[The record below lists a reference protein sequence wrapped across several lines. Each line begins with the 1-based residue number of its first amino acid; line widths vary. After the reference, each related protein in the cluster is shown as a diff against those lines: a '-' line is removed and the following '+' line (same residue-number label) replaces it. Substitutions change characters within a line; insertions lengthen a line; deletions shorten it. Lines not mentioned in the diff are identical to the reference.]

1 MVSRTPP
8 FLPPPLLPHQVLSPS
23 SSLRTSLRRPP
34 PPPVDPVS
42 RRLRL
47 LRRSGDRL
55 RRRVSVVSFFL
66 ACLLMIE
73 WGSVVVAAERSDG
86 SIVFRFGD
94 PDLEV
99 AAEVS
104 GDGAG
109 ESRQSDSD
117 DDRSMIAEASER
129 AALGESES
137 GDTAMGGEEL
147 EMMESVNL
155 VNLETGTGVAETSDS
170 ESDLVAGD
178 GFVDSEE
185 KNFYG
190 DEEDV
195 DSRQAQM
202 FGTEEGKS
210 RREDGDLSSD
220 SVKQMSSCTTDDEP
234 VGVELVGVRET
245 AGFYEYKQKMVEAL
259 NNSMVA
265 SAESFLEQ
273 PTTSEVVPAK
283 PPIMEKEFT
292 PPISFQQEN
301 TEGDEQHNETTESTT
316 STLSQMPHTG
326 SSSDPNKELALSSP
340 RLFLSSGASI
350 LPHPSKAL
358 TGGEDAYFVA
368 HENWLG
374 VADGVGQWSLEGI
387 NAGLYARELMDN
399 CARFV
404 SELQTVPG
412 TKPEEV
418 LIRGAAVTRSPGSST
433 AVVSFCDGQVLHV
446 ANLGDSGFIIIRN
459 GAVFKRSTPML
470 YGFNFPLQIQ
480 RGDDAAPL
488 IETYAIDLHAG
499 DVIITA
505 TDGLFDNLYEQEIA
519 VIVSKSLQA
528 SLSPSEIAEFLVK
541 RAQDIGKSASS
552 RSPFAD
558 AAHAAG
564 YSGYTGGKLDDVTVI
579 VSIVQSS

>member
-1 MVSRTPP
+1 MAET
-8 FLPPPLLPHQVLSPS
+8 FLWSLELRRCCPLLSFPTR
-23 SSLRTSLRRPP
+23 SSLRAPPSVRR
-34 PPPVDPVS
+34 S
-42 RRLRL
+42 AALRL
-47 LRRSGDRL
+47 LPWTPSPA
-55 RRRVSVVSFFL
+55 VSASSAEVEIVS
-66 ACLLMIE
+66 AD
-73 WGSVVVAAERSDG
+73 ERSDG
-86 SIVFRFGD
+86 SIVFRFGG
-94 PDLEV
+94 PELEV

-129 AALGESES
+129 EALGERES
-137 GDTAMGGEEL
+137 GDTAIGGEEL
-147 EMMESVNL
+147 EIMVSVNL
-155 VNLETGTGVAETSDS
+155 VNLETRTGVAETSDS

-185 KNFYG
+185 KSF
-190 DEEDV
+190 DVEEEDI
-195 DSRQAQM
+195 DSGQAQM
-202 FGTEEGKS
+202 FGMDEGES
-210 RREDGDLSSD
+210 QSEDGGLSSD
-220 SVKQMSSCTTDDEP
+220 SVKQVSICTMDDEP
-234 VGVELVGVRET
+234 VGVESVGVREA
-245 AGFYEYKQKMVEAL
+245 AGFYEHKQKMVEAL

-273 PTTSEVVPAK
+273 PTTSEVVPTNT
-283 PPIMEKEFT
+283 PIMEKEFT

-301 TEGDEQHNETTESTT
+301 TEGDEQHNETMESTT

-326 SSSDPNKELALSSP
+326 SSSDPNKEMALSSP
-340 RLFLSSGASI
+340 RLFLSSGAAI

-404 SELQTVPG
+404 SELQTIPG

-418 LIRGAAVTRSPGSST
+418 LIRGSAVTRSPGSST

-480 RGDDAAPL
+480 SGDDAAPL

-519 VIVSKSLQA
+519 AIVLKSLQA